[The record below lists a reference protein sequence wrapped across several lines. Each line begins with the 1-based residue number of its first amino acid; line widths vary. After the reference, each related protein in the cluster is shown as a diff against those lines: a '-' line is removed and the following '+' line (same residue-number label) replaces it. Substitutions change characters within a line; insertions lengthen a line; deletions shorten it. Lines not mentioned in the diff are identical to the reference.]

1 MGAEVSQRIEGGFVF
16 YMEMKN
22 NNTHAVKLFHN
33 SSFHISLT
41 GSGWRNGDK
50 KHNSNIIGS
59 LFISVVVVVYRNMR
73 SQSEK
78 MNNPLLGIFYV
89 YLRKATNIRTLFH
102 RSNKGA
108 RDESN
113 RCGLFIV
120 SSACGL

>member
-50 KHNSNIIGS
+50 KHNSKYYWLS
-59 LFISVVVVVYRNMR
+59 
-73 SQSEK
+73 
-78 MNNPLLGIFYV
+78 FY
-89 YLRKATNIRTLFH
+89 LC
-102 RSNKGA
+102 GG
-108 RDESN
+108 
-113 RCGLFIV
+113 CGLP
-120 SSACGL
+120 